1 MPFGHSAGMVERM
14 VLLLRSRRS
23 REVKACQEAGRVPE
37 SWFLLKSIT
46 WMAFRA
52 LQAAG
57 RLLLKLQTK
66 REEKTCSGHQRLWIN
81 MHRQTKKKPN
91 KNTHGTLAHLTATKY
106 LSHTTAHLLPPRE
119 SVCSPETKYMLAGS
133 VPCRP

>member
-1 MPFGHSAGMVERM
+1 MPPPLPQVIVPHMAGLPDSTRRVSLVMPFGHSAGMVERM

-23 REVKACQEAGRVPE
+23 REVKVFQEAGRVPE

-57 RLLLKLQTK
+57 RPLLKL
-66 REEKTCSGHQRLWIN
+66 
-81 MHRQTKKKPN
+81 
-91 KNTHGTLAHLTATKY
+91 
-106 LSHTTAHLLPPRE
+106 
-119 SVCSPETKYMLAGS
+119 
-133 VPCRP
+133 